1 MVTIYS
7 GSDEFMVSGVLPLV
21 VRRSG
26 GGCAAGPGQG
36 SGGVVQRV
44 ADVLGGPRG
53 VVRWRRRE
61 VGQLYAV
68 SPLGGMSVS
77 SPTPAW

>member
-1 MVTIYS
+1 M
-7 GSDEFMVSGVLPLV
+7 
-21 VRRSG
+21 
-26 GGCAAGPGQG
+26 
-36 SGGVVQRV
+36 QRV